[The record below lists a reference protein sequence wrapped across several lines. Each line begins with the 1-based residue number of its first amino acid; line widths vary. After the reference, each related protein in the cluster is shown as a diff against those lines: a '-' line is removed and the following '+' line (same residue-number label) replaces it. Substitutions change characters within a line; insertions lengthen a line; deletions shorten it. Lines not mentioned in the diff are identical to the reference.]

1 MARVGTTRAAVAG
14 EGPEVPRLT
23 FVSDRDPGYR
33 RVGRGRR
40 VRFVDVEG
48 RPVTDEAELRRLR
61 ALAIPPA
68 WTDVWACA
76 DPSGHLQAVG
86 RDARGRKQ
94 YRYHPAF
101 RRERELDKYD
111 RLLRFA
117 RRLPRIRAVVERDLA
132 LSGHSRERVLAL
144 VVRLLEL
151 THLRVGNEEY
161 ARVNRSFGL
170 STLRDRHATVRGQRV
185 HFRFKGKSGK
195 VWQLRI
201 SDRRIARIV
210 RQVQDLPGQDLF
222 QYLDEEGQVR
232 DVTSADVNAYIR
244 EIAGEQASAKDFRTW
259 NGTVLAARAL
269 FLAGPF
275 TSKREAASK
284 VRGALHDVALRL
296 GNTVTVCRSSYVH
309 PAIIEGYLQGKPCPT
324 GAAGEECLEGLS
336 ADECAVLRYLESAC

>member
-1 MARVGTTRAAVAG
+1 MPDGGSRLAASGASLVYVTGA
-14 EGPEVPRLT
+14 E
-23 FVSDRDPGYR
+23 PGI
-33 RVGRGRR
+33 RR
-40 VRFVDVEG
+40 VRRG
-48 RPVTDEAELRRLR
+48 RGFCYLEPGGSQVKDEAVLARIR

-68 WTDVWACA
+68 YTDVWICR
-76 DPSGHLQAVG
+76 DPCGHLQATG
-86 RDARGRKQ
+86 RDQKGRKQ
-94 YRYHPAF
+94 YRYHKDWHGEQDASKFQRLIAFGRALPA
-101 RRERELDKYD
+101 
-111 RLLRFA
+111 LRS
-117 RRLPRIRAVVERDLA
+117 RIAADLQLRGLNRQKVLAAVVN
-132 LSGHSRERVLAL
+132 
-144 VVRLLEL
+144 LLDRTL
-151 THLRVGNEEY
+151 IRVGNAEY
-161 ARVNRSFGL
+161 AKGNDSYGLTTLQNRHVAL
-170 STLRDRHATVRGQRV
+170 KRGEL

-324 GAAGEECLEGLS
+324 GASGEKCLEGLS